1 MTREILT
8 STSSLKT
15 LVDHLHSR
23 SIPLSSLHP
32 HLSPS
37 SLAGILLLLN
47 LREVARPDPETLIRR
62 LLHFQHKMDLVMT
75 RAPTD
80 SRRMAF

>member
-1 MTREILT
+1 M

-23 SIPLSSLHP
+23 LIPLFSLHP
-32 HLSPS
+32 RLSLS
-37 SLAGILLLLN
+37 SPAGIRLLLNQREVVRADPEILIRLLLL
-47 LREVARPDPETLIRR
+47 
-62 LLHFQHKMDLVMT
+62 FQHKMDLVMT

>member
-1 MTREILT
+1 MMPEILM

-23 SIPLSSLHP
+23 SIPLFSLRP
-32 HLSPS
+32 RLSPS
-37 SLAGILLLLN
+37 SPAGTLLLLN
-47 LREVARPDPETLIRR
+47 LRVARADPEILIRR
-62 LLHFQHKMDLVMT
+62 LLPFQHKMDLVMT